1 MWGKCWGGEEFNAFK
16 DGEAWKVIS
25 DLKTT
30 VSGGLTN
37 NFGLNLSDKNDD
49 DRDIDA
55 DNEDNISLEMT
66 AGIMT

>member
-1 MWGKCWGGEEFNAFK
+1 
-16 DGEAWKVIS
+16 
-25 DLKTT
+25 LKTT